1 MFYIKFGA
9 KILYKELICFNYFIE
24 WREEASLQPIF
35 AKALLMGTKVNWY
48 GQILQL
54 SKLNFFFYSMNEK
67 NFECI
72 VFFKVSTIIMKKRT
86 FMIVYA
92 LWPSKH
98 CYLFITA
105 GHVLVQLYIHIES
118 VTCVI
123 NCWCFLQ
130 IFPPLPW
137 DCSAFYSSCF

>member
-1 MFYIKFGA
+1 
-9 KILYKELICFNYFIE
+9 
-24 WREEASLQPIF
+24 
-35 AKALLMGTKVNWY
+35 
-48 GQILQL
+48 
-54 SKLNFFFYSMNEK
+54 MNEK
-67 NFECI
+67 NFECL

-130 IFPPLPW
+130 IFPPYHETALP
-137 DCSAFYSSCF
+137 STLHVFR